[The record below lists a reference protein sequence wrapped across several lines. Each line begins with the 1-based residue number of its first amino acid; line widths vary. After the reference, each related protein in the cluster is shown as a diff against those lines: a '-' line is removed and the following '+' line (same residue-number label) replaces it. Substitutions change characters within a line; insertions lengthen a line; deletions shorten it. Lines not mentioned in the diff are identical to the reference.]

1 MKSILFL
8 FFLLSFVNSHGDLLF
23 SRRHSRHTRSIPSAE
38 KPHCVPRKHR
48 DAQVLS
54 LHNDAVHTNT
64 CGPTGATDWTTATSG
79 KMGCIDYFN
88 CGIEGSGWTPPYM
101 SMDQVAPHMADLSEA
116 IKKPDSPFKPCE
128 PFLPIFQK
136 CAQTFGVPSIL
147 IASFAL
153 QESTCNPS
161 TTGGAGEVGLMQLTP
176 DKCHDAPNGDCYD
189 PEFNILAGC
198 KYFSKQLAANN
209 GDFLL
214 TCGNYNGWFK
224 GMTYADATAAA
235 NGSCCR
241 CQNNLD
247 YLHQLLNGWLQN
259 VNAYDQ
265 NHRLGKYF
273 NLDKCH

>member
-1 MKSILFL
+1 M
-8 FFLLSFVNSHGDLLF
+8 
-23 SRRHSRHTRSIPSAE
+23 
-38 KPHCVPRKHR
+38 
-48 DAQVLS
+48 
-54 LHNDAVHTNT
+54 HTNT
-64 CGPTGATDWTTATSG
+64 CGPVGATGRCSPYWQLIPDLTRVDSTTATSG
-79 KMGCIDYFN
+79 RMGSIDYFN
-88 CGIEGSGWTPPYM
+88 CGIQGSGWTPPYM
-101 SMDQVAPHMADLSEA
+101 SMDEVAPRMADLSEA
-116 IKKPDSPFKPCE
+116 IKKPESPFKPCE

-136 CAQTFGVPSIL
+136 CAQMYGVPAIL
-147 IASFAL
+147 VASFAL
-153 QESTCNPS
+153 QEVCRAVCAAKRYGCSLIIDSLRAIRLP
-161 TTGGAGEVGLMQLTP
+161 TGGAGEVGLMQLTQ

-209 GDFLL
+209 GDVLL

-235 NGSCCR
+235 NGPCCR

-259 VNAYDQ
+259 VNAYDP

-273 NLDKCH
+273 NLDQCH